1 MNRAGDEDVLYV
13 TAVLLL
19 YLELPDT
26 PSRPS
31 AADQS
36 LARKLHKD
44 AVALPL
50 VESALLLGSLRRL
63 ERPAERP
70 PLPRV
75 RSLAYFLPVIAEM
88 QQIPPLHGYL
98 DYLRL
103 KFRNMTQAPAPPDVQ
118 KTTSSEDR

>member
-1 MNRAGDEDVLYV
+1 MNRIGSEDALYV

-36 LARKLHKD
+36 LARKLHQD
-44 AVALPL
+44 AVPLPL
-50 VESALLLGSLRRL
+50 VESALLLGSLRRIQ
-63 ERPAERP
+63 RPAERP
-70 PLPRV
+70 PLPRI

-88 QQIPPLHGYL
+88 QQLPPLHGYL

-103 KFRNMTQAPAPPDVQ
+103 KFKNITQAAPPDVQ
-118 KTTSSEDR
+118 KTTLLEDR

>member
-1 MNRAGDEDVLYV
+1 MNRVGAEDALYV

-36 LARKLHKD
+36 LARKLHHD
-44 AVALPL
+44 AVPLPL

-63 ERPAERP
+63 ERPPERP
-70 PLPRV
+70 PLPRI
-75 RSLAYFLPVIAEM
+75 RSLAYFMPVIAEM
-88 QQIPPLHGYL
+88 QQMPPLHGYL

-103 KFRNMTQAPAPPDVQ
+103 KFRNITQAARPDVQ

>member
-1 MNRAGDEDVLYV
+1 MNRIGAEDALYV

-31 AADQS
+31 AADQA
-36 LARKLHKD
+36 LARKLHQD
-44 AVALPL
+44 AVPLPL
-50 VESALLLGSLRRL
+50 VEAALLLGSLRRL

-70 PLPRV
+70 PLSRV

-103 KFRNMTQAPAPPDVQ
+103 KFKNITQAAPPDVQ
-118 KTTSSEDR
+118 KTTLPEDR

>member
-1 MNRAGDEDVLYV
+1 MNRIGAEDALYV

-36 LARKLHKD
+36 LARKLHQD
-44 AVALPL
+44 AVPLLL
-50 VESALLLGSLRRL
+50 VEAALLLGSLRRL
-63 ERPAERP
+63 ERPSERP

-75 RSLAYFLPVIAEM
+75 RSLAYFLPALAEM
-88 QQIPPLHGYL
+88 HCPMISLPVLPLP
-98 DYLRL
+98 R
-103 KFRNMTQAPAPPDVQ
+103 
-118 KTTSSEDR
+118 

>member
-1 MNRAGDEDVLYV
+1 MKRVGSEDVLYV

-31 AADQS
+31 AGDQS
-36 LARKLHKD
+36 LARRLHHD
-44 AVALPL
+44 AVPLPL
-50 VESALLLGSLRRL
+50 VESALLLGSLRRM
-63 ERPAERP
+63 ERPPERP
-70 PLPRV
+70 PLQRI

-88 QQIPPLHGYL
+88 QQLPPLHGYL

-103 KFRNMTQAPAPPDVQ
+103 KFKNITQAAPPPDVQ
-118 KTTSSEDR
+118 KTTLLEDR

>member
-1 MNRAGDEDVLYV
+1 MKRVGDEEAIYV

-19 YLELPDT
+19 YLDLPDT

-36 LARKLHKD
+36 LARKLHQD
-44 AVALPL
+44 TVALPL
-50 VESALLLGSLRRL
+50 VEAALLLGSLRRI
-63 ERPAERP
+63 ERPSERP
-70 PLPRV
+70 PLPRI

-103 KFRNMTQAPAPPDVQ
+103 KFKNITQPALAPDVQ
-118 KTTSSEDR
+118 KTTLSEDR

>member
-13 TAVLLL
+13 TALLLL

-36 LARKLHKD
+36 LARKLHQD
-44 AVALPL
+44 AVPLLL
-50 VESALLLGSLRRL
+50 VEAALLLGSLRRL
-63 ERPAERP
+63 ERPSERP

-75 RSLAYFLPVIAEM
+75 RSLAYFMPVIAEM
-88 QQIPPLHGYL
+88 QQMPPLHGYL

-103 KFRNMTQAPAPPDVQ
+103 KFRDMTQAPAPPDVQ